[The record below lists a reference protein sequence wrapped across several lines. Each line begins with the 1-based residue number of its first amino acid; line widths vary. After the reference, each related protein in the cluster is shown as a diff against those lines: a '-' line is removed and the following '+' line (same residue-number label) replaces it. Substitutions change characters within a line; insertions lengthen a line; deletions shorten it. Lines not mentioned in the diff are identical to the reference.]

1 MPLPQGKDAGIQG
14 SNLQRHQPN
23 KAEGYF
29 GFVMWQAQDFET
41 AIVRGFT
48 PLVSWSSHQAF
59 WDVGPLVAALPLRS
73 TSMLRLFPLQQ
84 LPGFAVQQSS
94 CFVYAIQTC

>member
-1 MPLPQGKDAGIQG
+1 MTTWYPRELRTWKEQKHKLITGTVTAAMPLPQGKDAGIQG

-48 PLVSWSSHQAF
+48 PLVS
-59 WDVGPLVAALPLRS
+59 
-73 TSMLRLFPLQQ
+73 
-84 LPGFAVQQSS
+84 
-94 CFVYAIQTC
+94 